1 MTTTC
6 DLNVDWNKCP
16 NCARFK
22 ERIED
27 AEEASRAASA
37 TLDRAY
43 TEYREDVAA
52 GRACIATPRQR
63 AWNSYLDDLEMEQS
77 LASTRCTEAINAWA
91 TSIHRHHRL
100 HEDRQQKAEGGK
112 GVAADT
118 DDAMSCSCAMCQAED
133 GEPAETEEMHTVA
146 TDSGD
151 ASASAH
157 GDLDGDGEPLYLC
170 GGFLNVQA
178 ERHATVERHEIEEDD
193 VLRDA
198 VRAIEHGETSQIRA
212 WGFGNRQGRRTALR
226 ELRELLDDMI
236 ASIDDDNQQSQQTTA
251 VGTPPQEPA
260 ETEDKSDATE
270 CDDHER
276 GDLTLEGAAA
286 LVNSRLSEYED
297 GGKR

>member
-63 AWNSYLDDLEMEQS
+63 AWNSYLDDLQMEQS
-77 LASTRCTEAINAWA
+77 LAFSHWKEAIDTWA
-91 TSIHRHHRL
+91 ASINEHHRRY
-100 HEDRQQKAEGGK
+100 EARQQEAEDGK

-118 DDAMSCSCAMCQAED
+118 DDAMPCTCAMCQAED
-133 GEPAETEEMHTVA
+133 GEPAETEEMRTIA
-146 TDSGD
+146 TNTGARD
-151 ASASAH
+151 
-157 GDLDGDGEPLYLC
+157 DLDGEPLYLC
-170 GGFLNVQA
+170 GGFLNAQR
-178 ERHATVERHEIEEDD
+178 ERHATVERHETEEDD

-198 VRAIEHGETSQIRA
+198 VRAIEHGETTQIRA
-212 WGFGNRQGRRTALR
+212 WGFGNRQGRRAALR

-236 ASIDDDNQQSQQTTA
+236 ASIDDD
-251 VGTPPQEPA
+251 
-260 ETEDKSDATE
+260 TE
-270 CDDHER
+270 
-276 GDLTLEGAAA
+276 EGAQ
-286 LVNSRLSEYED
+286 
-297 GGKR
+297 